1 MTRTPIMLPSI
12 AVAMSGALWGL
23 YWIPIRQLDAG
34 GIPASWT
41 SFITFGFVGLL
52 SLAAFARQWSKTGRF
67 PRSIILTG
75 LLSGTSVV
83 FYAVALGL
91 TEVIKTVLLF
101 YLTPIWSTILGK
113 FLLGEKITAFRI
125 VAVIF
130 GLTGL
135 AVILGIADGIPQL
148 SNLGD
153 LLALLSGMVWAYAT
167 VRIREDSN
175 AAVWEQVCAFYIG
188 GAIAALVFVVVPIQ
202 GLDKLPTF
210 DAVIQSLFW
219 LGIFTIAFLPS
230 MFLVFWGAKLLSP
243 ARVGILLMTEII
255 FGVSSAAMLSG
266 EPFGWNQVIG
276 ITLIFSAAVIDVS
289 DRLFA
294 SRSVDSDTYRET

>member
-1 MTRTPIMLPSI
+1 MLPSI

-113 FLLGEKITAFRI
+113 FLLGEKINAFRI

-135 AVILGIADGIPQL
+135 AVILGIADGIPRL

-167 VRIREDSN
+167 VRIREDSS

-202 GLDKLPTF
+202 GLDKPPTF
-210 DAVIQSLFW
+210 DAVIQSFFW

>member
-12 AVAMSGALWGL
+12 AVAMSGAIWGL
-23 YWIPIRQLDAG
+23 YWIPIRQLDAS

-67 PRSIILTG
+67 PRGIILTG

-91 TEVIKTVLLF
+91 TEVVKTVLLF

-135 AVILGIADGIPQL
+135 AVILGIADGIPRL

-175 AAVWEQVCAFYIG
+175 VAVWEQVCAFYIG

-202 GLDKLPTF
+202 GLDNPPTF

-219 LGIFTIAFLPS
+219 LGIFAIAFLPS

-294 SRSVDSDTYRET
+294 SRSVDSET

>member
-1 MTRTPIMLPSI
+1 MLPSI
-12 AVAMSGALWGL
+12 AVAMSGAVWGL
-23 YWIPIRQLDAG
+23 YWIPIRQLDAS

-52 SLAAFARQWSKTGRF
+52 SLAAFARQWSKTGRL

-91 TEVIKTVLLF
+91 TEVVKTVLLF

-135 AVILGIADGIPQL
+135 AVILGIADGIPRL
-148 SNLGD
+148 SNFGD

-167 VRIREDSN
+167 VRIREDSK

-202 GLDKLPTF
+202 GLDKPPSL

-255 FGVSSAAMLSG
+255 FGVASAAMLSG
-266 EPFGWNQVIG
+266 EPFGWNQAIG

-294 SRSVDSDTYRET
+294 SKSVNSDTYRET

>member
-1 MTRTPIMLPSI
+1 M
-12 AVAMSGALWGL
+12 
-23 YWIPIRQLDAG
+23 
-34 GIPASWT
+34 
-41 SFITFGFVGLL
+41 
-52 SLAAFARQWSKTGRF
+52 
-67 PRSIILTG
+67 TG

-91 TEVIKTVLLF
+91 TEVVKTVLLF

-130 GLTGL
+130 GLSGL
-135 AVILGIADGIPQL
+135 AVILGIADGIPRL

-202 GLDKLPTF
+202 GLDKPPTF

>member
-1 MTRTPIMLPSI
+1 MLPSI

-41 SFITFGFVGLL
+41 SFITYSFVGLL
-52 SLAAFARQWSKTGRF
+52 SLAAFARQWSKTGRL

-91 TEVIKTVLLF
+91 TEVVKTVLLF

-135 AVILGIADGIPQL
+135 AVILGVADGIPRL

-167 VRIREDSN
+167 VRIREDSK

-188 GAIAALVFVVVPIQ
+188 GAIAALVFVVVPIE
-202 GLDKLPTF
+202 GLGKPPSV

-219 LGIFTIAFLPS
+219 LAIFTIAFLPS
-230 MFLVFWGAKLLSP
+230 VFLVFWGAKLLSP
-243 ARVGILLMTEII
+243 ARVGILLMTEIV

-294 SRSVDSDTYRET
+294 SRPVDSDTYRKP

>member
-1 MTRTPIMLPSI
+1 MLPSI

-41 SFITFGFVGLL
+41 SFITFGFVSLL
-52 SLAAFARQWSKTGRF
+52 SLAAFARQWSKSGRL
-67 PRSIILTG
+67 PRGIILTG

-83 FYAVALGL
+83 FYAVALVL

-113 FLLGEKITAFRI
+113 ILLGEKITAFRI

-135 AVILGIADGIPQL
+135 VVILGIADGIPRL

-167 VRIREDSN
+167 VRIREDSK

-188 GAIAALVFVVVPIQ
+188 GTIAALVFVVVPIE
-202 GLDKLPTF
+202 GLDKPPSV
-210 DAVIQSLFW
+210 DAVIQSIFW
-219 LGIFTIAFLPS
+219 LGIFIIAFLPS
-230 MFLVFWGAKLLSP
+230 VFLVFWGAKLLSP

-289 DRLFA
+289 DRLFS
-294 SRSVDSDTYRET
+294 SRFVDSDTYR

>member
-1 MTRTPIMLPSI
+1 MTRTSIMLPSI
-12 AVAMSGALWGL
+12 AVAMSGAIWGL
-23 YWIPIRQLDAG
+23 YWIPIRQLDAS

-41 SFITFGFVGLL
+41 SFITFSFVGLL
-52 SLAAFARQWSKTGRF
+52 SLVAFARQWSKTGRF
-67 PRSIILTG
+67 PRGIVLTG

-113 FLLGEKITAFRI
+113 ILLGEKITVFRI

-135 AVILGIADGIPQL
+135 AVILGIADGIPRL

-153 LLALLSGMVWAYAT
+153 LLALLSGIVWAYAT

-202 GLDKLPTF
+202 GLDKPPTF

-294 SRSVDSDTYRET
+294 SRSVDSDTYR